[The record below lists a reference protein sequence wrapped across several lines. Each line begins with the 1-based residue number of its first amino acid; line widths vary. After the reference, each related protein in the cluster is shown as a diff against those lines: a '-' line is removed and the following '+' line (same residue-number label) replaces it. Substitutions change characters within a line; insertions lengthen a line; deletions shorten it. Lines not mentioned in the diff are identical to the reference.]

1 MGKAATKA
9 GVGDA
14 GRAVDALQALG
25 KVTITAELLA
35 ETGAGKSVKALSKQ
49 TEDAVVA
56 AAAAAVVQAWK
67 KSIAG

>member
-1 MGKAATKA
+1 
-9 GVGDA
+9 
-14 GRAVDALQALG
+14 
-25 KVTITAELLA
+25 
-35 ETGAGKSVKALSKQ
+35 VKALSKQ